1 MSLKLLA
8 CQGEKVSGWATIPIN
23 PGFLRGGFVVDS
35 KGLAGVIKTALS
47 KKEFRGRY
55 RVFASLPAFHSVC
68 RPVELPRLKEVDPQV
83 AIPQQARRDIGY
95 SAENSLLFWQPLLGG
110 IDRQRFLVI
119 SVPKE
124 PVTTL
129 IQTLKL
135 ARLRLDKVETT
146 TFALCRAVNQS
157 QAIIAAVEPYSL
169 DIIIMRDS
177 VPLVIRS
184 TFLGETHR
192 GIETLP
198 ELVTDALEPVMAFHN
213 ESNPDN
219 PLPPDIP
226 VYLLGSGTVL
236 NPDIVPAV
244 QGVLG
249 RPVAVFEPPL
259 IYPQDFPK
267 AELAVNIGLVLKGL

>member
-1 MSLKLLA
+1 M
-8 CQGEKVSGWATIPIN
+8 
-23 PGFLRGGFVVDS
+23 DS
-35 KGLAGVIKTALS
+35 QGLAGVIKTALG
-47 KKEFRGRY
+47 KKEFSGRY

-68 RPVELPRLKEVDPQV
+68 RPMELPKLKEVDPKV

-95 SAENSLLFWQPLLGG
+95 SAENSLLFWQPLPGG

-124 PVTTL
+124 PVTAFMETF
-129 IQTLKL
+129 KL
-135 ARLRLDKVETT
+135 AKLRPDKVETT
-146 TFALCRAVNQS
+146 TFALSRAVNQT

-169 DIIIMRDS
+169 GFTIMRDS
-177 VPLVIRS
+177 VPLVIRN
-184 TFLGETHR
+184 TFLGETPR
-192 GIETLP
+192 SIETLP
-198 ELVTDALEPVMAFHN
+198 ELVTDALETVMTFYN

-226 VYLLGSGTVL
+226 VYLLGSAVSL
-236 NPDIVPAV
+236 NPNIIPAV
-244 QGVLG
+244 ERVLG
-249 RPVAVFEPPL
+249 RSVAVFEPPL